1 MYVIVDVIVNVIT
14 VASVSIRALYALHS
28 RRHPVCRHGSVIQ
41 RFLMYSHIPFP
52 FFREE
57 LHVPPVALTL
67 GHTSHLFR
75 WERALGYCPLPDED
89 STLSSCCSSV

>member
-41 RFLMYSHIPFP
+41 RSL
-52 FFREE
+52 REE
-57 LHVPPVALTL
+57 LHVPPVALTVL
-67 GHTSHLFR
+67 YRTKIRH
-75 WERALGYCPLPDED
+75 
-89 STLSSCCSSV
+89 